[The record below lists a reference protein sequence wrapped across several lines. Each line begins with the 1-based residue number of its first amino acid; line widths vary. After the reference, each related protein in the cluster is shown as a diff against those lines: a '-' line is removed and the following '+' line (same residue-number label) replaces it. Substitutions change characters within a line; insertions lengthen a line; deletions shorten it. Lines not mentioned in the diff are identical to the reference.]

1 MKDGTKEEKLLNVSV
16 PKECCCRYFPYVVAF
31 FHHSI
36 SPCFILVLSP
46 FFVVLTLWPLSRSIA
61 YLGSSSTATGT
72 LRASCP
78 CLSWSLLDHSST
90 GQVCTYLWLEMS
102 LYLITHPLDSVLHR
116 SRGHFCANTP
126 SPPLPLQTALSSL
139 DMQVA
144 LLFHRFLPD
153 LTGLQTQATS
163 ISITCL

>member
-1 MKDGTKEEKLLNVSV
+1 MARNGRSGRLGRRERQPEPGNTPQN
-16 PKECCCRYFPYVVAF
+16 CCCRYFSYVVAF

-36 SPCFILVLSP
+36 SSCFILVLSS

-90 GQVCTYLWLEMS
+90 GQVCTYFWLVMS

-116 SRGHFCANTP
+116 SRGHFCANR
-126 SPPLPLQTALSSL
+126 L
-139 DMQVA
+139 
-144 LLFHRFLPD
+144 
-153 LTGLQTQATS
+153 
-163 ISITCL
+163 